1 MAGVEPLTGRGEG
14 DEYCRSYG
22 GVAEVSMDKV

>member
-14 DEYCRSYG
+14 DGYGRSYG